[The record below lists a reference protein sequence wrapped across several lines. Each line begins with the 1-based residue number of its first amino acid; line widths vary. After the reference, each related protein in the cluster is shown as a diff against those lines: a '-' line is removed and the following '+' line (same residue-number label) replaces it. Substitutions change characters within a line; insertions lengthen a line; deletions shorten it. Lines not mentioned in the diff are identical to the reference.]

1 MEIPRQFGTRQT
13 RMTAPRKFAQTN
25 RRIALLGSFSGVFL
39 IGCAAVA
46 FFFFRNTGESLTLP
60 AGLEPIDWPQDNP
73 YSKSKAELG
82 KLLFFDTRLS
92 PDSSVSCASCHS
104 PQHGFAETTSV
115 STGFHG
121 QQGVRNAP
129 ALVNAAFSMDFFW
142 DGRAGTLEEQIKG
155 PVSNPIEMASSPALV
170 AARIQAVR
178 GYQPYF
184 ESAFGT
190 SEVTWARIAQSI
202 ATFERTLVSGNSPYD
217 RYQAGDKSA
226 LNGAQI
232 RGLHVFRDSRCNV
245 CHAAPYFTNGTF
257 ANLGVGSDK
266 PHPDTGRFAV
276 THDDHDWGTFKTP
289 TLRDIALTAPYM
301 HDGSIRTLD
310 GVVDLYDRGGIPN
323 RNLDNRIRPL
333 HLSAEQKRDLVAFL
347 QALSG
352 QGWQTTP
359 PERFPQ

>member
-1 MEIPRQFGTRQT
+1 MLS
-13 RMTAPRKFAQTN
+13 AHRKPGHAS
-25 RRIALLGSFSGVFL
+25 RRLTLAVSSFSGLFL
-39 IGCAAVA
+39 VACGAIA
-46 FFFFRNTGESLTLP
+46 FFFFRNTGESLTMP

-92 PDSSVSCASCHS
+92 PDGSVSCANCHS
-104 PQHGFAETTSV
+104 PQHAFAETTSV

-121 QQGVRNAP
+121 QQGARNAP
-129 ALVNAAFSMDFFW
+129 ALINAAYSMDFFW

-155 PVSNPIEMASSPALV
+155 PVANPVEMASSPAV
-170 AARIQAVR
+170 AAGQIQAIP
-178 GYQPYF
+178 GYQTYF
-184 ESAFGT
+184 ASAFGT
-190 SEVTWARIAQSI
+190 PDVNWERITLAI

-226 LNGAQI
+226 LTGAQL
-232 RGLHVFRDSRCNV
+232 RGLHVFHDARCNV
-245 CHAAPYFTNGTF
+245 CHAAPYFTSGTF

-266 PHPDTGRFAV
+266 PNPDVGRFAV
-276 THDDHDWGTFKTP
+276 THDAHDWGTFKTP

-301 HDGSIRTLD
+301 HDGSVKTLEE
-310 GVVDLYDRGGIPN
+310 VVELYDRGGIPN

-333 HLSAEQKRDLVAFL
+333 HLGPEQKQDLVAFL
-347 QALSG
+347 RGLSG
-352 QGWQTTP
+352 QGWQVTP